1 MASRRPLSTD
11 AEEYLSYLAVER
23 GRAPNTIAAYR
34 RDLAGYE
41 EFLSGRGLALAAV
54 TPAVLDDYL
63 AFLATTG
70 LAPATRSRAAV
81 AVRGLH
87 AFCTE
92 ERGHAVDPGAEVRG
106 PRVPASLP
114 KALTEEEVLRLLG
127 AVTGDE
133 PVALR
138 DRAVL
143 ELLYAS
149 GLRISELAGL
159 SLGDLDLRAGLV
171 RVLGKGSKERIVP
184 VGRHA
189 AAALSAWLSPRGRE
203 RLAPARWRQRGDA
216 EALFLSTRGRRTS
229 RQAVWTVVH
238 HAALAAGLADRV
250 TPHVLRHSFAT
261 HLLDHGADIR
271 VVQELLGH
279 ASIATTQIYTKVSPE
294 RLRRAYLAAHPRA
307 TTPRRP
313 AVKVASDDSARR
325 DDGDLRRSGAAPGR
339 R

>member
-1 MASRRPLSTD
+1 VATTTPLGND

-23 GRAPNTIAAYR
+23 GRAPNSITAYR
-34 RDLAGYE
+34 HDLVNYEAFLAGRQ
-41 EFLSGRGLALAAV
+41 LGLDEV
-54 TPAVLDDYL
+54 TPAVLEDYL
-63 AFLATTG
+63 AFLVACG
-70 LAPATRSRAAV
+70 LAASTRSRALV
-81 AVRGLH
+81 AIRGLH
-87 AFCTE
+87 AFCVD
-92 ERGHAVDPGAEVRG
+92 ERGHQADPGVEVDG
-106 PRVPASLP
+106 PRVPSALP
-114 KALTEEEVLRLLG
+114 KAISEEEVLALLSSVEG
-127 AVTGDE
+127 ED

-149 GLRISELAGL
+149 GLRISELASL
-159 SLGDLDLRAGLV
+159 SLGDLDRTAGLV

-189 AAALSAWLSPRGRE
+189 REALDQWLSARGRE
-203 RLAPARWRQRGDA
+203 QLASARYRQRNDA

-229 RQAVWTVVH
+229 RQAVWAIVH
-238 HAALAAGLADRV
+238 QAALRAGLSDKV

-307 TTPRRP
+307 TATRRTADSVREGP
-313 AVKVASDDSARR
+313 EQGKRSD
-325 DDGDLRRSGAAPGR
+325 GNLRRARAAP
-339 R
+339 